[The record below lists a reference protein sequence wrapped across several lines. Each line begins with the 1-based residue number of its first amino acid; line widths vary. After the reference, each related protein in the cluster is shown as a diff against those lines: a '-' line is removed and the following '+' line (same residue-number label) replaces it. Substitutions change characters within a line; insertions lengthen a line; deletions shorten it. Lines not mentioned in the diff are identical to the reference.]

1 MLDIDG
7 CLAVVFILLKIHPKS
22 IFVIFLQVQPQQ
34 RLSRRIK
41 PTPKILANEELR
53 QGFELQNNARLSLS
67 SENLDKDIDRSPK
80 QGISSRRGSITRTE
94 NEPQSIAAPISEKE
108 VAKPVSETME
118 NIFPAPAAS
127 PPEELRIE
135 NIRPARPPCP
145 DPEKF
150 LNEIKMAKINLHRSP
165 EDNKKLNLK
174 QKKRLS
180 KLKEKHLNKLG
191 LQKANKT
198 GHLQSSSDDADS
210 DDADEF
216 VPAKR
221 INVGRPSVTLRVRG
235 QKDIVIYDKHI
246 MPRNKEKQHK
256 KRQPTASSPSRPPAP
271 VPVPTIPPMVSIAA
285 AALRNPEISL
295 IASTK
300 HKTPQSNM
308 AHASHKIA
316 NAIETNG
323 ASSSEVDK
331 HICLC
336 AKPSKYFT
344 KKTAE
349 TFCAAIDQIET
360 QTVGCCNKIEAA
372 LPNLLRP
379 SVRVSYMVLCESH
392 IRRLL
397 SHNCCAGCGVFCT
410 QGKFILC
417 QQSHFF
423 HRDCATKFI
432 LNAPYDPAR
441 PNYTSPTLV
450 LKCPHCGID
459 APEDEST
466 VTMRCSA
473 APVFVPSQKN
483 NPKLAKMSISIGN
496 SNFDHS
502 KNRDHAIML
511 NVEKI
516 MPDYVVAILV
526 RAQNNASFAQAHK
539 FTTKDVFYAVNH
551 NDIER
556 MAEIIGRLIKS
567 YDQSAFSI
575 ELN

>member
-1 MLDIDG
+1 M
-7 CLAVVFILLKIHPKS
+7 
-22 IFVIFLQVQPQQ
+22 
-34 RLSRRIK
+34 
-41 PTPKILANEELR
+41 
-53 QGFELQNNARLSLS
+53 QNNARLSLS

-80 QGISSRRGSITRTE
+80 QGISSRRGSINRSE
-94 NEPQSIAAPISEKE
+94 SEPQLIL
-108 VAKPVSETME
+108 VPVSDEPKQMSETVE
-118 NIFPAPAAS
+118 NIFPAPSGAAAD
-127 PPEELRIE
+127 EITAEIV
-135 NIRPARPPCP
+135 RPHRRPCP

-198 GHLQSSSDDADS
+198 GHSQSSSDSNADS
-210 DDADEF
+210 DDAEEF

-246 MPRNKEKQHK
+246 MPRNKDKQHK
-256 KRQPTASSPSRPPAP
+256 KRPPIVPSTPPRPSPPPPAA
-271 VPVPTIPPMVSIAA
+271 VSSIPMVSIST

-300 HKTPQSNM
+300 HKTPSSNT
-308 AHASHKIA
+308 AHAMHKTT

-323 ASSSEVDK
+323 TSTSEVDK
-331 HICLC
+331 HICFC

-344 KKTAE
+344 KKTDE
-349 TFCAAIDQIET
+349 LFCAAIDQIET
-360 QTVGCCNKIEAA
+360 TTVGCCNKVDAA

-392 IRRLL
+392 TRRLL

-417 QQSHFF
+417 SQSHFF

-432 LNAPYDPAR
+432 LNAPYDPSR
-441 PNYTSPTLV
+441 PNYTCPTLV

-459 APEDEST
+459 APENEST
-466 VTMRCSA
+466 ITMRCTA

-483 NPKLAKMSISIGN
+483 NPKLAKMSISTGAN
-496 SNFDHS
+496 NYDHNKS
-502 KNRDHAIML
+502 RDHAIML
-511 NVEKI
+511 NVEKL
-516 MPDYVVAILV
+516 MPDYVVAILM
-526 RAQNNASFAQAHK
+526 RAQNNATFAQGQK

-556 MAEIIGRLIKS
+556 MAEIIG
-567 YDQSAFSI
+567 
-575 ELN
+575 ELAHAMRSSHIREI